1 MLYVLEC
8 FDREM
13 QSALNRHLEVASS
26 TWGQR
31 LKRLHREGD
40 NRGVSVD
47 KGKIMEAVCHPTVCG
62 PFSLQGCFKQRSGEN
77 TALTAV

>member
-26 TWGQR
+26 TWEQR

-47 KGKIMEAVCHPTVCG
+47 KGKIMEDCLPSYSVWTI
-62 PFSLQGCFKQRSGEN
+62 FSSRLF
-77 TALTAV
+77 